1 MDCWVVQKEER
12 GRREMEGR
20 REYQRPKGRKG
31 EREKGRGE
39 VKAKFL
45 SEVYNKCIVVQKI
58 TRLGCL
64 GGSIS

>member
-1 MDCWVVQKEER
+1 MLGGSKRRKRKER
-12 GRREMEGR
+12 NGRKE
-20 REYQRPKGRKG
+20 EYQRPKGRKG

-45 SEVYNKCIVVQKI
+45 SEVYNKRIVVQKI